1 MTVPVL
7 FALIGAVILVGFL
20 ANLLFRLTKIPSVLL
35 LVAIGVIL
43 GPVTGW
49 IRHDSLLIIAPYFGA
64 VALLVILFEG
74 GLELDIA
81 HVVRHAPRTT
91 ILAVVVFGL
100 SFAVVAAVA
109 HFLLRLPL
117 INALML
123 GAILGATSP
132 AICMPVVSG
141 LSVRNDVK
149 TVIKLESAM
158 GEVLLIVSV
167 VLLIQ
172 GHATGATGP
181 AGWVWGFARSWLVAL
196 TVSSVAGVL
205 WSRLVGWLG
214 REPLSYMLTLGMVCL
229 LYFAVEE
236 LGGSPAIAVLLFG
249 IILANM
255 QSIAGRFGPR
265 FRDLFG
271 IDIRE
276 EQFVLGQFVVNITAE
291 LSFLVRTFFF
301 VYLGLLLDFSALSWS
316 MAAWTAGMFALLLA
330 SRRVGVAFFAR
341 GSTFSP
347 AELQTIMALQ
357 PRGLA
362 TAVVAFIPMQAG
374 IPGTSTFPLYAFV
387 VIVLSNL
394 YMTGGV
400 LLAERRLRLS
410 SSGDAPVPAP
420 SGPLTES
427 EWAPSSDDVVRAA
440 TEPASRVPDV
450 GPDRRPP
457 RFSPAD
463 EFSDEPAPTNLTDW
477 FARLFGLRRAD
488 REVEYIEMIRASYLS
503 EPLFWVQAALGAAI
517 CALGLILNETAIV
530 IGGALIVPLVRP
542 VIATGLALA
551 AGDLYLLA
559 KLVTKL
565 VLFSVMV
572 VAISAALIDL
582 LPFGVTTAEIADRA
596 SPTILDFLVALFG
609 GMSGA
614 ALISVRRRAFHY
626 LPGAVIAITLLPALC
641 VMGFGLGASLSGPIF
656 RGGALQFTAN
666 LFAAVLG
673 AAAVLTMAGVQQAA
687 QCPSV
692 RQWKEEE
699 LQAPFAQAFFGRLH
713 LRGVIGRSGTLR
725 ARLVVVGV
733 FLLSLL
739 IPLQLAFNQLKQEF
753 RTRQAISRA
762 QTIFDVPS
770 RSTVLSSAFTL
781 AGDGVDV
788 RLQVATNELF
798 GDDDIKRFEERVFDQ
813 AGRRVRLELVQTLGD
828 IGKADTI
835 RRLLTARA
843 PAAPPIPA
851 RSVFGSLQDLGST
864 VRRILNDMPLPE
876 RVAVIGVRGEFAAAA
891 GPAVEV
897 VYLADT
903 ELGPDARSMLVKLL
917 AARTFISPDRIAV
930 RRVPAAWTIGLSWRG
945 SLVRGA
951 EATLRELRATL
962 VEYPGLE
969 VGLELPPRMSAGARD
984 SARANL
990 EHEIGRT
997 ELTVTT
1003 PAGAVAPEGVLRL
1016 GARKAPAS

>member
-35 LVAIGVIL
+35 LVAIGVVL

-49 IRHDSLLIIAPYFGA
+49 IRHDALLAIAPYFGA

-81 HVVRHAPRTT
+81 HVVRHAPRTAV
-91 ILAVVVFGL
+91 LAVVVFAL
-100 SFAVVAAVA
+100 SSAVVAALA
-109 HFLLRLPL
+109 HVLMGLPL

-141 LSVRNDVK
+141 LSVREDVK

-172 GHATGATGP
+172 AHATGATGP

-196 TVSSVAGVL
+196 TISTIAGVL

-249 IILANM
+249 ILLANM

-271 IDIRE
+271 IDVRE

-316 MAAWTAGMFALLLA
+316 MAAWTFGMFGLLLA
-330 SRRVGVAFFAR
+330 SRRLGVALFAR
-341 GSTFSP
+341 GSRFGA

-374 IPGTSTFPLYAFV
+374 IDGTSAFPVFAFV
-387 VIVLSNL
+387 IIVLSNL

-410 SSGDAPVPAP
+410 PLAAAAAPA
-420 SGPLTES
+420 GPTSES
-427 EWAPSSDDVVRAA
+427 AWAPSVEEVTQAA
-440 TEPASRVPDV
+440 EEAPPELP
-450 GPDRRPP
+450 GPSPVARPP

-463 EFSDEPAPTNLTDW
+463 DFSDEPVPTNVPDW
-477 FARLFGLRRAD
+477 MARVFGLRRAD

-517 CALGLILNETAIV
+517 CALGLILNETAII
-530 IGGALIVPLVRP
+530 IGGALIVPLVRL

-565 VLFSVMV
+565 TVFAAMV
-572 VAISAALIDL
+572 VLIAAALIDL

-614 ALISVRRRAFHY
+614 ALISIRRRAFHY

-641 VMGFGLGASLSGPIF
+641 VMGFGLGGSLSGPIF

-666 LFAAVLG
+666 LFAAILG
-673 AAAVLTMAGVQQAA
+673 AAAVLTLAGVQQAA
-687 QCPSV
+687 QCPSI

-699 LQAPFAQAFFGRLH
+699 LRAPFARVFFGRLG
-713 LRGVIGRSGTLR
+713 LSGVIGRSGTLR
-725 ARLVVVGV
+725 ARLIVIAV

-762 QTIFDVPS
+762 QAIFDVPS

-781 AGDGVDV
+781 GDDGVDV

-798 GDDDIKRFEERVFDQ
+798 DDHDIKRFEERVFDQ

-828 IGKADTI
+828 IGKADTM
-835 RRLLTARA
+835 RRLLTPRA
-843 PAAPPIPA
+843 PAVAPAPV
-851 RSVFGSLQDLGST
+851 RSVNGSLQDLGSV
-864 VRRILNDMPLPE
+864 VRRIVNELPLPE
-876 RVAVIGVRGEFAAAA
+876 DVAVVAVRGDFAAA
-891 GPAVEV
+891 GPTIEV
-897 VYLADT
+897 VYLADR

-917 AARTFISPDRIAV
+917 AERTLVGSDRIST
-930 RRVPAAWTIGLSWRG
+930 RWIQAAWTVGLSWRG
-945 SLVRGA
+945 SLARSA
-951 EATLRELRATL
+951 EATLRGLRATL
-962 VEYPGLE
+962 ADQPGLE
-969 VGLELPPRMSAGARD
+969 VSLELPPKMSAEAREL
-984 SARANL
+984 ARASL
-990 EHEIGRT
+990 AREIGRA
-997 ELTVTT
+997 ELAVTT
-1003 PAGAVAPEGVLRL
+1003 PVAAVAPDGVLRL
-1016 GARKAPAS
+1016 GARKIPSP

>member
-7 FALIGAVILVGFL
+7 FALIGAVILIGFL

-35 LVAIGVIL
+35 LVALGVIL
-43 GPVTGW
+43 GPLTGW
-49 IRHDSLLIIAPYFGA
+49 IRHDALLTIAPYFGA

-91 ILAVVVFGL
+91 VLAVVVFGL
-100 SFAVVAAVA
+100 SFAIVAAVA
-109 HFLLRLPL
+109 RVLLGFPL

-172 GHATGATGP
+172 AHTTGATGP

-196 TVSSVAGVL
+196 MIATVAGVL

-249 IILANM
+249 MLLANM

-316 MAAWTAGMFALLLA
+316 MAASALAMFGLLLA
-330 SRRVGVAFFAR
+330 SRRLGVALFAR
-341 GSTFSP
+341 GSQFDA
-347 AELQTIMALQ
+347 AEIQTILALQ

-374 IPGTSTFPLYAFV
+374 IAGTSTFPLYAFAI
-387 VIVLSNL
+387 IVLSNL

-400 LLAERRLRLS
+400 LLAERKLRRS
-410 SSGDAPVPAP
+410 SLAAAPAP
-420 SGPLTES
+420 AGPMSES
-427 EWAPSSDDVVRAA
+427 AWAPSVDEVIQAVEEAPL
-440 TEPASRVPDV
+440 ELPVPSPV
-450 GPDRRPP
+450 ARPP

-463 EFSDEPAPTNLTDW
+463 DFSDEPVPTNVTDW
-477 FARLFGLRRAD
+477 MARIFGLRRSD

-517 CALGLILNETAIV
+517 CALGLILNETAII

-565 VLFSVMV
+565 TVFAAMV
-572 VAISAALIDL
+572 VGIGAALIDL
-582 LPFGVTTAEIADRA
+582 LPFGVTTAEIAHRA

-614 ALISVRRRAFHY
+614 ALISIRRRAFHY

-641 VMGFGLGASLSGPIF
+641 VMGFGLGGSLGGPIF

-673 AAAVLTMAGVQQAA
+673 ATAVLTLAGVQQAA

-699 LQAPFAQAFFGRLH
+699 LRAPFARVFFGRLG
-713 LRGVIGRSGTLR
+713 LGGVIGRSGTLR
-725 ARLVVVGV
+725 ARLIVVGV
-733 FLLSLL
+733 FLFTLL

-762 QTIFDVPS
+762 QAIFDVPS
-770 RSTVLSSAFTL
+770 RSTVLNSAFTF
-781 AGDGVDV
+781 ADDVVDV
-788 RLQVATNELF
+788 RLQVATNQLF
-798 GDDDIKRFEERVFDQ
+798 DEADIKRFEERVFDQ
-813 AGRRVRLELVQTLGD
+813 AGRSVRLELVQTLGD

-835 RRLLTARA
+835 RRLLTPRA
-843 PAAPPIPA
+843 PVVAPAPV
-851 RSVFGSLQDLGST
+851 RSVLGSLQDLGSV
-864 VRRILNDMPLPE
+864 VRRIVSELPLPE
-876 RVAVIGVRGEFAAAA
+876 NVAIVAVTGEFSAA
-891 GPAVEV
+891 GPTIEV
-897 VYLADT
+897 VYLADR
-903 ELGPDARSMLVKLL
+903 ELGPDARSILVKLL
-917 AARTFISPDRIAV
+917 AERTLIGSDRIAT
-930 RRVPAAWTIGLSWRG
+930 RWIQAAWTIGLSWRG
-945 SLVRGA
+945 TLASGA
-951 EATLRELRATL
+951 EATLRDLRATL
-962 VEYPGLE
+962 ARQPGLD
-969 VGLELPPRMSAGARD
+969 VSLELPPRMSAQAREL
-984 SARANL
+984 ARASL
-990 EHEIGRT
+990 AREIGRA
-997 ELTVTT
+997 ELAVIT
-1003 PAGAVAPEGVLRL
+1003 PAAAVASAGVLRL
-1016 GARKAPAS
+1016 GVARTPSP

>member
-35 LVAIGVIL
+35 LVAIGVVL

-49 IRHDSLLIIAPYFGA
+49 IRHDALLTIAPYFGA

-81 HVVRHAPRTT
+81 HVFRHAPRTAV
-91 ILAVVVFGL
+91 LAVVVFGL
-100 SFAVVAAVA
+100 SSAVVAALA
-109 HFLLRLPL
+109 HVLLGLPL

-141 LSVRNDVK
+141 LSVREDVK
-149 TVIKLESAM
+149 TVVKLESAM

-172 GHATGATGP
+172 AHATGATGP

-196 TVSSVAGVL
+196 TVSTVAGVL

-249 IILANM
+249 ILLANM

-316 MAAWTAGMFALLLA
+316 MAAWTLGMFGLLLA
-330 SRRVGVAFFAR
+330 SRRLGVALFAR
-341 GSTFSP
+341 GSQFRA

-374 IPGTSTFPLYAFV
+374 IAGTSTFPLYAFAI
-387 VIVLSNL
+387 IVLSNL

-410 SSGDAPVPAP
+410 PLAAVPEPAPPGPLSESAWVPSVDEVTQAAEEATPELPAP
-420 SGPLTES
+420 SPV
-427 EWAPSSDDVVRAA
+427 A
-440 TEPASRVPDV
+440 
-450 GPDRRPP
+450 RPP

-463 EFSDEPAPTNLTDW
+463 DFSDEPVPTNVTDW
-477 FARLFGLRRAD
+477 MARVFGLRRAD

-517 CALGLILNETAIV
+517 CALGLILNETAII
-530 IGGALIVPLVRP
+530 IGAALIVPLVRP

-565 VLFSVMV
+565 TVFAAMV
-572 VAISAALIDL
+572 VVIAAALIDL

-614 ALISVRRRAFHY
+614 ALISIRRRAFHY

-641 VMGFGLGASLSGPIF
+641 VMGFGLGGSLSGPIF

-666 LFAAVLG
+666 LFAAILG
-673 AAAVLTMAGVQQAA
+673 AAAVLTLAGVQQAA

-699 LQAPFAQAFFGRLH
+699 LRAPFARAFFGRLG
-713 LRGVIGRSGTLR
+713 LSGVIGRSGTLR
-725 ARLVVVGV
+725 ARLIVVGV

-739 IPLQLAFNQLKQEF
+739 IPLQLAFNQLKEEF

-762 QTIFDVPS
+762 QAIFDVPS
-770 RSTVLSSAFTL
+770 RSTVLNSAFTL
-781 AGDGVDV
+781 ADDGVDV
-788 RLQVATNELF
+788 RLQVATNQLF
-798 GDDDIKRFEERVFDQ
+798 DEADIKRFEERVFDQ

-835 RRLLTARA
+835 RRLLTPRA
-843 PAAPPIPA
+843 PVVAPAPA
-851 RSVFGSLQDLGST
+851 RSVLGSLQDLGPV
-864 VRRILNDMPLPE
+864 VRRIVSELPLPE
-876 RVAVIGVRGEFAAAA
+876 TVVIVAVKGDFAAT
-891 GPAVEV
+891 GPAIEV
-897 VYLADT
+897 VYLADR
-903 ELGPDARSMLVKLL
+903 ELGQDARSMLVKLL
-917 AARTFISPDRIAV
+917 AERTLIGSDRIAT
-930 RRVPAAWTIGLSWRG
+930 RWIQAAWTVGLSWRG
-945 SLVRGA
+945 SLARSA
-951 EATLRELRATL
+951 EATLRDLRATL
-962 VEYPGLE
+962 ADQPGLD
-969 VGLELPPRMSAGARD
+969 VSLELPPRMSAEAREL
-984 SARANL
+984 ARANL
-990 EHEIGRT
+990 AREIGRA
-997 ELTVTT
+997 ELAVTT
-1003 PAGAVAPEGVLRL
+1003 PTAAVAPAGVLRL
-1016 GARKAPAS
+1016 GARRNPAG